1 MVKPFTF
8 GNLFFKVFD
17 MLLSSVYLIL
27 FLTNRHFEKQNFSP
41 VFAQSVE
48 TTPESTPPE
57 TPITKPFTPAFV
69 A

>member
-1 MVKPFTF
+1 MRSQLTV
-8 GNLFFKVFD
+8 
-17 MLLSSVYLIL
+17 LIL
-27 FLTNRHFEKQNFSP
+27 CIGLLLTTTTQI
-41 VFAQSVE
+41 FAQSVE